1 MNKTW
6 KRQVF
11 RHTAL
16 YTAILMFSHTGGGG
30 GAQAQTQT
38 QTHKYAIVMNGQN
51 LPEVKWGQDYKKL
64 AQKSN
69 ERQFTHT
76 TNFHIKK
83 NVTLSFNN
91 IDEVVAEK
99 KDVVVFGTATYLP
112 PYGKV
117 SGFDAD
123 KLKKRGDAL
132 GWIKTTKPGL
142 VGYSYE
148 GVTCQNNYNNASSGC
163 PELIYKTQ
171 FSFGQQG
178 LKKKTTGGLDIAED
192 KSRDNSPIYKLQD
205 YPGLGVS
212 FNLSSESLVK
222 SIKYNKIISSFSE
235 GVTQQNGTQN
245 QHKDKNLVYTT
256 GDYQYKNKY
265 SSRYVGQNEHSA
277 IAFYLNAKLHLL
289 DKKNIKNIAQG
300 KTVNLGTLK
309 SYVEPTAE
317 WKNKRQNY
325 FQGNW
330 TFEDK
335 GTVSVK
341 LKLPEVKAG
350 RCVNKNNPNPNAKAP
365 SPALTAPALWFGPVQ
380 NGKVQMYS
388 ASVSTYPDSSSS
400 QIFLQNLSRKDDT
413 SKPGRYSLKPLSTSE
428 IKSKEPNFTGRQ
440 TIIRLDGR
448 VQQIKLGQS
457 NNEVVGFN
465 GNSNNAT
472 FGIVSEG
479 SFMPDTSEWKK
490 VLLPWTVRVFA
501 DDSKFKEFNKEEKDN
516 KPKYS
521 QKYRSRDNGKRERNL
536 GDIVNSPIV
545 AVGGYLATSA
555 NDGMVHIFKKGN
567 GGDERN
573 YSLKLSYI
581 PGTMP
586 RKDIENKDS
595 TLAKELRAFAEKGY
609 VGDRYGVDGGF
620 VLRQVN
626 LNGKDHV
633 FMFGAM
639 GFGGRGAYAL
649 DLTKADGSD
658 PTKASL
664 FDVKDNGNNGNNGN
678 NRVELGYTVGT
689 PQIGKTH
696 NGKYAAFLASGY
708 ATKKIDDP
716 TNKTALYVYDLENN
730 GNLIKKIEV
739 KDGKGGLSSPTLVD
753 KDLDGT
759 VDIAYAGDRGGK
771 MYRFDLSGQSP
782 DQWTVRPIFEG
793 TKPITS
799 APAISQL
806 KDKRVVIFGTGSD
819 LSEEDVDNME
829 EQYIY
834 GIFDDDTATTG
845 TVNFSGSGGGL
856 LEQVLSRDNDNKTL
870 FLTDYKRSDGSGSK
884 GWVVKLKDGQR
895 VTVKPTVVL
904 RTAFVT
910 IRKYNDGGCGAETAI
925 LGINTADGGKL
936 TKKSARPIVPD
947 ANKDVAQ
954 YSGHK
959 QTTKGKSIP
968 IGCMQKGNEIVCPNG
983 YVYDKPVNV
992 RYLDEKKT
1000 DGFSTTAD
1008 GDAGGSGIDPA
1019 GKRSGKN
1026 NRCFSQKG
1034 VRTLL
1039 MNDLDSLDITGP
1051 TCGMKRISWREVFY

>member
-30 GAQAQTQT
+30 GQAQAQTQT
-38 QTHKYAIVMNGQN
+38 QTHKYAIVMNAQN
-51 LPEVKWGQDYKKL
+51 LPEVKWGNQYQSL
-64 AQKSN
+64 MHKSN
-69 ERQFTHT
+69 EREVIHT
-76 TNFHIKK
+76 SGFGLAKKHISF
-83 NVTLSFNN
+83 SFNN
-91 IDEVVAEK
+91 TDEVVAEK
-99 KDVVVFGTATYLP
+99 KDAVVFGAATYLP

-117 SGFDAD
+117 SGFD
-123 KLKKRGDAL
+123 
-132 GWIKTTKPGL
+132 TTKLTERKNAVDQIGTTHPGL

-148 GVTCQNNYNNASSGC
+148 GSTCSSGGC
-163 PELIYKTQ
+163 PTVAYRTQ
-171 FSFGQQG
+171 FTFGNSS
-178 LKKKTTGGLDIAED
+178 LAKKTNGGGLDIYED
-192 KSRDNSPIYKLQD
+192 KSRDNSPIYKLKD
-205 YPGLGVS
+205 HPWLGVS
-212 FNLSSESLVK
+212 FNLGGESSFKPKRQGSLV
-222 SIKYNKIISSFSE
+222 SSFSE
-235 GVTQQNGTQN
+235 DVTQQNGADS
-245 QHKDKNLVYTT
+245 QHKGKNLVYTT
-256 GDYQYKNKY
+256 DDYKSQNNKNHQDKHHA
-265 SSRYVGQNEHSA
+265 V
-277 IAFYLNAKLHLL
+277 AFYLNAKLHLL
-289 DKKNIKNIAQG
+289 DKKHITNIAQVG
-300 KTVNLGTLK
+300 TVDLGTLK
-309 SYVEPTAE
+309 TRIEPTEA
-317 WKNKRQNY
+317 WKKQNNN
-325 FQGNW
+325 FFSGSW
-330 TFEDK
+330 TYEEK
-335 GTVSVK
+335 GLVSVK

-428 IKSKEPNFTGRQ
+428 IKSKEPTFTGRQ
-440 TIIRLDGR
+440 TIIRLDSG
-448 VQQIKLGQS
+448 VQQIKLGKN
-457 NNEVVGFN
+457 NNEVTGFN

-490 VLLPWTVRVFA
+490 ELLPWTVRGSA
-501 DDSKFKEFNKEEKDN
+501 DDNRFKSINQESS
-516 KPKYS
+516 KYS
-521 QKYRSRDNGKRERNL
+521 QRYRIRDNNSNRNL

-545 AVGGYLATSA
+545 AVGEYLATSA
-555 NDGMVHIFKKGN
+555 NDGMVHIFKKN
-567 GGDERN
+567 GGGDDRN

-586 RKDIENKDS
+586 RKDIESKDS

-620 VLRQVN
+620 VLRQVERD
-626 LNGKDHV
+626 GKTRV

-649 DLTKADGSD
+649 DLTKAENGN
-658 PTKASL
+658 PTAVSL
-664 FDVKDNGNNGNNGN
+664 FDVKHDNSGNNSNNSN
-678 NRVELGYTVGT
+678 NSVQLGYTVGT

-708 ATKKIDDP
+708 ATKTIDDQQ
-716 TNKTALYVYDLENN
+716 NKTALYVYDLESNN
-730 GNLIKKIEV
+730 GTPIATINV
-739 KDGKGGLSSPTLVD
+739 PDGKGGLSSPTLVD

-771 MYRFDLSGQSP
+771 MYRFDLSGNNPNS
-782 DQWTVRPIFEG
+782 WTVRTIFEG

-819 LSEEDVDNME
+819 LSEEDVDNKDI
-829 EQYIY
+829 QHVY
-834 GIFDDDTATTG
+834 GIFDNDTDTSVAKDG
-845 TVNFSGSGGGL
+845 QGNGL
-856 LEQVLSRDNDNKTL
+856 LEQVLKKDGNTL
-870 FLTDYKRSDGSGSK
+870 FLSDYKRSNGSGDK
-884 GWVVKLKDGQR
+884 GWVVKLEAGQR

-910 IRKYNDGGCGAETAI
+910 IRKYTTDGCGAETAI

-936 TKKSARPIVPD
+936 TKKSARPIVPE
-947 ANKDVAQ
+947 ANTAVAQ

-959 QTTKGKSIP
+959 KTSSGKSIP
-968 IGCMQKGNEIVCPNG
+968 IGCMEKNGGTVCPNG

-1008 GDAGGSGIDPA
+1008 GDAGGSGIDPD

-1051 TCGMKRISWREVFY
+1051 TCGMKRISWREIFY

>member
-1 MNKTW
+1 MN
-6 KRQVF
+6 
-11 RHTAL
+11 A
-16 YTAILMFSHTGGGG
+16 
-30 GAQAQTQT
+30 
-38 QTHKYAIVMNGQN
+38 QN
-51 LPEVKWGQDYKKL
+51 LPEVKWGDDYNKL
-64 AQKSN
+64 VQKIN
-69 ERQFTHT
+69 EREVTHT
-76 TNFHIKK
+76 SFFRVKK
-83 NVTLSFNN
+83 SVSFSFNN
-91 IDEVVAEK
+91 TDEVVAEK
-99 KDVVVFGTATYLP
+99 KDTVVFGAATYLP

-117 SGFDAD
+117 SGFDE
-123 KLKKRGDAL
+123 KRLKERGDVL
-132 GWIKTTKPGL
+132 GWIGTTHPGL

-148 GVTCQNNYNNASSGC
+148 GNTCSSGDC
-163 PELIYKTQ
+163 PTVAYRTQ
-171 FSFGQQG
+171 FTFGNSS
-178 LKKKTTGGLDIAED
+178 LAKKTNGGGLDIYED
-192 KSRDNSPIYKLQD
+192 KSRDNSPIYKLKD
-205 YPGLGVS
+205 HPWLGVS
-212 FNLSSESLVK
+212 FNLGGESSFKPKRQGSLV
-222 SIKYNKIISSFSE
+222 SSFSE
-235 GVTQQNGTQN
+235 DVTQQNGADS
-245 QHKDKNLVYTT
+245 QHKGKNLVYTT
-256 GDYQYKNKY
+256 DDYKSQNNKNHQDTHHA
-265 SSRYVGQNEHSA
+265 V
-277 IAFYLNAKLHLL
+277 AFYLNAKLHLL
-289 DKKNIKNIAQG
+289 DKKHITNIAQVG
-300 KTVNLGTLK
+300 TVDLGTLK
-309 SYVEPTAE
+309 TRIEPTEA
-317 WKNKRQNY
+317 WKKQNNN
-325 FQGNW
+325 FFSGSW
-330 TFEDK
+330 TYEEK
-335 GTVSVK
+335 GLVSVK

-350 RCVNKNNPNPNAKAP
+350 RCVNKNNPNPNAKAL
-365 SPALTAPALWFGPVQ
+365 SPALTAPALWFGAVQ

-400 QIFLQNLSRKDDT
+400 RIFLQNLERKTDPGR
-413 SKPGRYSLKPLSTSE
+413 PGRYSLKPLSTSE
-428 IKSKEPNFTGRQ
+428 IKSKEPTFTGRQ
-440 TIIRLDGR
+440 TVIRLDGGVR
-448 VQQIKLGQS
+448 EIKLDRS
-457 NNEVVGFN
+457 NEATGLN
-465 GNSNNAT
+465 GNTNNNT
-472 FGIVSEG
+472 FGIVKDLG
-479 SFMPDTSEWKK
+479 VDPDTNEWKK
-490 VLLPWTVRVFA
+490 VLLPWTVRGVN
-501 DDSKFKEFNKEEKDN
+501 DDQFKTFNQQSD
-516 KPKYS
+516 KYS
-521 QKYRSRDNGKRERNL
+521 QRYRIRDNNKGERNL

-555 NDGMVHIFKKGN
+555 NDGMVHIFKKN
-567 GGDERN
+567 GGGDDRN

-586 RKDIENKDS
+586 RKDIQSQDS
-595 TLAKELRAFAEKGY
+595 TLAKELRTFAEKGY

-620 VLRQVN
+620 VLRQVER
-626 LNGKDHV
+626 NGKDHV

-649 DLTKADGSD
+649 DLTKADGND

-678 NRVELGYTVGT
+678 NSVQLGYTVGT

-708 ATKKIDDP
+708 ATKDINNGD
-716 TNKTALYVYDLENN
+716 NKTALYVYDLENN
-730 GNLIKKIEV
+730 NGTLIRKIDV
-739 KDGKGGLSSPTLVD
+739 PNGKGGLSSPTLVD

-759 VDIAYAGDRGGK
+759 VDIAYAGDRGGN
-771 MYRFDLSGQSP
+771 MYRFDLSSQDP
-782 DQWTVRPIFEG
+782 KQWSARAIFKG
-793 TKPITS
+793 DKPITS

-819 LSEEDVDNME
+819 LSEEDVDKMD

-834 GIFDDDTATTG
+834 GIFDDDTAATG
-845 TVNFSGSGGGL
+845 TVNFTGTGGGL
-856 LEQVLSRDNDNKTL
+856 LEQHLTEENKTL

-910 IRKYNDGGCGAETAI
+910 IRKYNDGGCGAQTAI

-959 QTTKGKSIP
+959 QTAKGKSIP

-1008 GDAGGSGIDPA
+1008 GDAGGSGIDPD
-1019 GKRSGKN
+1019 GKRAGKN

>member
-1 MNKTW
+1 
-6 KRQVF
+6 
-11 RHTAL
+11 
-16 YTAILMFSHTGGGG
+16 MFSHTGGGG
-30 GAQAQTQT
+30 AQAQTRQ
-38 QTHKYAIVMNGQN
+38 YAIIMNERNQ
-51 LPEVKWGQDYKKL
+51 PEVKSNVPYSIKDKDRKREYIHYRYKTGGG
-64 AQKSN
+64 S
-69 ERQFTHT
+69 
-76 TNFHIKK
+76 
-83 NVTLSFNN
+83 VSFNN
-91 IDEVVAEK
+91 SDELVSRQSGTA
-99 KDVVVFGTATYLP
+99 VFGTATYLP

-123 KLKKRGDAL
+123 ALKERNNAA
-132 GWIKTTKPGL
+132 GWIRTTRIAL
-142 VGYSYE
+142 AGYSYV
-148 GVTCQNNYNNASSGC
+148 GIHCGSVQGC
-163 PELIYKTQ
+163 PKLVYKTR
-171 FSFGQQG
+171 FSFDNPD
-178 LKKKTTGGLDIAED
+178 LAKTGGGLDRHTEP
-192 KSRDNSPIYKLQD
+192 SRDNSPIYKLKD
-205 YPGLGVS
+205 YPWLGVS
-212 FNLSSESLVK
+212 FNLGSENTVQNSKSSSKL
-222 SIKYNKIISSFSE
+222 ISSFSE
-235 GVTQQNGTQN
+235 NNNNQTIVSTTEGSPISLGDQQREHTAV
-245 QHKDKNLVYTT
+245 VY
-256 GDYQYKNKY
+256 
-265 SSRYVGQNEHSA
+265 
-277 IAFYLNAKLHLL
+277 YLNAKLHLL
-289 DKKNIKNIAQG
+289 DKKGIKDITG
-300 KTVNLGTLK
+300 KTVRLGVLK
-309 SYVEPTAE
+309 PSIDVKT
-317 WKNKRQNY
+317 QNTG
-325 FQGNW
+325 FGLLNFWAKWDIKDNGQIP
-330 TFEDK
+330 
-335 GTVSVK
+335 VK
-341 LKLPEVKAG
+341 LGLTQVKAG

-400 QIFLQNLSRKDDT
+400 RIFLQNLKRKNDPN
-413 SKPGRYSLKPLSTSE
+413 KPGRYSLADLSASD
-428 IKSKEPNFTGRQ
+428 IQSKEPTFTSRQ
-440 TIIRLDGR
+440 TIIRLDKG
-448 VQQIKLGQS
+448 VHQIKLQG
-457 NNEVVGFN
+457 NEVANFN
-465 GNSNNAT
+465 GNDGKNDT

-479 SFMPDTSEWKK
+479 SFMPDVSEWKK
-490 VLLPWTVRVFA
+490 VLLPWTVRA
-501 DDSKFKEFNKEEKDN
+501 SNDDNQFKTINQQLNQQLNQQKIQ
-516 KPKYS
+516 YS
-521 QKYRSRDNGKRERNL
+521 QRYRIRDNGNNNNRNL

-545 AVGGYLATSA
+545 AVGEYLATSA
-555 NDGMVHIFKKGN
+555 NDGMVHIFKKN
-567 GGDERN
+567 GGGDDRN
-573 YSLKLSYI
+573 YNLKLSYI

-586 RKDIENKDS
+586 RKDIESKDS
-595 TLAKELRAFAEKGY
+595 NLAKELRAFAEKGY

-620 VLRQVN
+620 VLRQVEWKGQN
-626 LNGKDHV
+626 RV

-649 DLTKADGSD
+649 DLTKADSNN
-658 PTKASL
+658 PTAVSL
-664 FDVKDNGNNGNNGN
+664 FDVKNDKNSNNG
-678 NRVELGYTVGT
+678 VQLGYTVGT

-696 NGKYAAFLASGY
+696 DGKYAAFLASGY
-708 ATKKIDDP
+708 ATKEITSND
-716 TNKTALYVYDLENN
+716 NKTALYVYDLESN
-730 GNLIKKIEV
+730 GTLIKKIEV
-739 KDGKGGLSSPTLVD
+739 PGGKGGLSSPTLVD

-819 LSEEDVDNME
+819 LSEEDVLSTD
-829 EQYIY
+829 EQHIY

-845 TVNFSGSGGGL
+845 SVNFSGLGGGL
-856 LEQVLSRDNDNKTL
+856 LEQELKQEGKTL
-870 FLTDYKRSDGSGSK
+870 FLTDYKRSDGSGDK

-910 IRKYNDGGCGAETAI
+910 IHKYTGTDKCGAETAI

-959 QTTKGKSIP
+959 KGTNGKSIP
-968 IGCMQKGNEIVCPNG
+968 IGCMEKNGGTVCPNG

-1019 GKRSGKN
+1019 GKRAGKN

-1051 TCGMKRISWREVFY
+1051 TCGMKRISWREVFF